1 MSIIIKHIT
10 VMETFILLLVLLG
23 IASIGGALLVY
34 ALQPKSQTTVEVK
47 LIKRVQ
53 PDEDIEQPLN
63 D

>member
-1 MSIIIKHIT
+1 
-10 VMETFILLLVLLG
+10 METFILLLVLLG
-23 IASIGGALLVY
+23 IACIASIGGALLVY